1 MRKTVTPDPIA
12 RSWSGGKDSALAL
25 GELLCD
31 PALRAVALVTTINAR
46 LRRVSIHGVRRALLH
61 ARDSSRSPAD
71 SSRESDHVLH
81 AASRWQRRR
90 HIDTDVRD
98 L

>member
-1 MRKTVTPDPIA
+1 MYSISDVRLQISENGLKASQATF
-12 RSWSGGKDSALAL
+12 S
-25 GELLCD
+25 D

>member
-1 MRKTVTPDPIA
+1 MRKTVTPEPIA

-46 LRRVSIHGVRRALLH
+46 LRPRQH
-61 ARDSSRSPAD
+61 SRGS
-71 SSRESDHVLH
+71 
-81 AASRWQRRR
+81 ASATTRPGL
-90 HIDTDVRD
+90 IP
-98 L
+98 LAG